1 MKRFAVT
8 LAVVGMVM
16 VFATFAMGF
25 YAWAPYASWG
35 GGGGGYGRGTY
46 RRRLRQQL
54 EQRLLAGKRFKQRHD
69 LRLCTGLHLHA
80 CFR

>member
-35 GGGGGYGRGTY
+35 GGG
-46 RRRLRQQL
+46 RLRPSSSGTAEATAAARAAAIGRQALQ
-54 EQRLLAGKRFKQRHD
+54 A
-69 LRLCTGLHLHA
+69 A
-80 CFR
+80 A